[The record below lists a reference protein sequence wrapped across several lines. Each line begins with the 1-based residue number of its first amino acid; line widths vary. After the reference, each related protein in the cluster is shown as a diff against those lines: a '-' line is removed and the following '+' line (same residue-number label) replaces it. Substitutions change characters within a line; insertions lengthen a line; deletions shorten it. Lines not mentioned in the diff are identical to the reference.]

1 VRPFP
6 RPREGSSS
14 HWSSVEFIL
23 ANRLSRKIA
32 DARQKPPASA
42 LLHPPTGARPNV
54 PNLSHFQKVQLK
66 VHMNGATTGIRPASF
81 PLYRTSGA
89 EQTLGL
95 VAKTDDPGLKW
106 YILNIHGVASAK
118 KQ

>member
-1 VRPFP
+1 
-6 RPREGSSS
+6 
-14 HWSSVEFIL
+14 
-23 ANRLSRKIA
+23 
-32 DARQKPPASA
+32 
-42 LLHPPTGARPNV
+42 
-54 PNLSHFQKVQLK
+54 
-66 VHMNGATTGIRPASF
+66 MNGATTGIRPASF